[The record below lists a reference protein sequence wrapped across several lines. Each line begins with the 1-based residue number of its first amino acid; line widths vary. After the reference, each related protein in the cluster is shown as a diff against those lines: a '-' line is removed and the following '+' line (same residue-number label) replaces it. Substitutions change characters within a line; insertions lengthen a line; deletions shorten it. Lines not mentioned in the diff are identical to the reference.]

1 MPRARGRGTFDRMDP
16 YALAGV
22 PLAIAHRAER
32 RASAA
37 ASKLTLAA
45 LDATLASDTAAQA
58 VDRIV
63 RSDLVE
69 RAVQRVF
76 ETRVLDEVIARLL
89 ESEDL
94 WVLVDEV
101 ARSPAVTEA
110 IGTQSIGFADQIAG
124 VVRDRSRTAD
134 DRVERVARRM
144 LRRR

>member
-1 MPRARGRGTFDRMDP
+1 MDLRALTGVP
-16 YALAGV
+16 VALA
-22 PLAIAHRAER
+22 RDAER

-37 ASKLTLAA
+37 ASQLTLAA

-63 RSDLVE
+63 RSALVE
-69 RAVQRVF
+69 RAVGRVF
-76 ETRVLDEVIARLL
+76 ETRVLDDVVARLL

-94 WVLVDEV
+94 WLLVDEI

-110 IGTQSIGFADQIAG
+110 IGTQSLGFADQIAG

-134 DRVERVARRM
+134 DRVERAARRV
-144 LRRR
+144 LRRKQG

>member
-1 MPRARGRGTFDRMDP
+1 VNP
-16 YALAGV
+16 YALAGM
-22 PLAIAHRAER
+22 PFAIAHRAER

-45 LDATLASDTAAQA
+45 LDATLTSETAAQA

-69 RAVQRVF
+69 RAIERVF
-76 ETRVLDEVIARLL
+76 ETRILDEVVARLL

-94 WVLVDEV
+94 WLLVDEI
-101 ARSPAVTEA
+101 ARSPAVTDA
-110 IGTQSIGFADQIAG
+110 ISTQSIGFADQIAG

-134 DRVERVARRM
+134 DRVERMARRV

>member
-1 MPRARGRGTFDRMDP
+1 MDLHALTGMPVAV
-16 YALAGV
+16 AL
-22 PLAIAHRAER
+22 RAER

-37 ASKLTLAA
+37 ASRAVLGA
-45 LDATLASDTAAQA
+45 LDAALTSDTAAQA

-69 RAVQRVF
+69 YAVDRVF
-76 ETRVLDEVIARLL
+76 ATRIIDEVVARLL

-94 WVLVDEV
+94 WTLVDEI

-110 IGTQSIGFADQIAG
+110 IGTQSLGFADQIAG
-124 VVRDRSRTAD
+124 VVRDRSRSAD
-134 DRVERVARRM
+134 DRVERAARRV

>member
-1 MPRARGRGTFDRMDP
+1 MNP
-16 YALAGV
+16 YALAGM
-22 PLAIAHRAER
+22 PFAIAHRAER

-45 LDATLASDTAAQA
+45 LDATLTSETAAQA

-69 RAVQRVF
+69 RAIERVF
-76 ETRVLDEVIARLL
+76 ETRIL
-89 ESEDL
+89 
-94 WVLVDEV
+94 DEV

-134 DRVERVARRM
+134 DRVERMARRV